1 MTTRIIK
8 FRAWD
13 IKMKKYLTWEQDREF
28 ILDAIPWEMGDE
40 WSECCI
46 VEQFTG
52 LRDTKGKEIYE
63 GDILRYQTSPDY
75 QVIFQ
80 RAEFCA
86 KIDTKDGIGICTLA
100 RIAEIGAV
108 VGNIHEKQKRSKK

>member
-46 VEQFTG
+46 V
-52 LRDTKGKEIYE
+52 
-63 GDILRYQTSPDY
+63 
-75 QVIFQ
+75 
-80 RAEFCA
+80 
-86 KIDTKDGIGICTLA
+86 
-100 RIAEIGAV
+100 
-108 VGNIHEKQKRSKK
+108 